1 MHDFVRKLM
10 GIKGIGFIALAL
22 AAGILLIV
30 LSDRSKTSDG
40 SGIVTAG
47 GEEFS
52 FDKYEEELEERL
64 EEILSRMDGVS
75 SVSVMVVLDRS
86 YEEQLAGD
94 DGDYLLVRDQSGSQ
108 TGLETARIAPTV
120 RGVAVVCHG
129 GENVEIRKEIIELL
143 SSLLNLS
150 TARIYVGGVS

>member
-1 MHDFVRKLM
+1 MHDFIRKLM
-10 GIKGIGFIALAL
+10 AVKGIGFIALAL

-30 LSDRSKTSDG
+30 LSESGKESDSG
-40 SGIVTAG
+40 GIVTAG

-52 FDKYEEELEERL
+52 FEKYEEELEDRL
-64 EEILSRMDGVS
+64 EEILSRMEGVS

-94 DGDYLLVRDQSGSQ
+94 VGDYLLVRDQSGNQ

-120 RGVAVVCHG
+120 RGVAVVCKG
-129 GENVEIRKEIIELL
+129 GEKVEIQKEIIAFL
-143 SSLLNLS
+143 SALLNLS
-150 TARIYVGGVS
+150 TARIYVGGIS